1 MPYTYP
7 EEAKMDAAK
16 RTAARAQC
24 YLCRHFQKEVWLATT
39 VGVIATA
46 RCLESGSCF
55 PDAAHL
61 CVRFEA
67 KEKR

>member
-7 EEAKMDAAK
+7 EEAKMS
-16 RTAARAQC
+16 AARRTTKRAHC
-24 YLCRHFQKEVWLATT
+24 YLCRHFKKEVWLATST
-39 VGVIATA
+39 SVIANA
-46 RCLESGSCF
+46 RCLEGGGCF

-67 KEKR
+67 KER

>member
-7 EEAKMDAAK
+7 EEAKISAAH
-16 RTAARAQC
+16 RTTARAHC

-39 VGVIATA
+39 VDIISRA
-46 RCLESGSCF
+46 RCLESGDCF

-61 CVRFEA
+61 CTSYEV
-67 KEKR
+67 KR